1 MNFSKLDALIDTMPQ
16 RGIPFFELIVTKDG
30 NEVYRHRVG
39 YSDAEQ
45 KKTFEKDDLYW
56 LFSTTKVITCVAALR
71 LVEEGKI
78 SLSDPVSKYIPA
90 FANLTVRQPDGSVL
104 PCKTE
109 MTVEH
114 LFTMTGGIGPDHE
127 KMEALGK
134 VFNENPNASTVELV
148 SSFPETPL
156 YFEPGTRYQYGFC
169 HDALGAVVEVASGM
183 RLSEYVHKYI
193 LDPLEMRDTGYR
205 PTKEQAMRL
214 CATYRYDNSNGTSIQ
229 IPTEN
234 PYALTDRYDS
244 GGAGLFSCGKD
255 YIKLTSALANGGIAS
270 NGYRLLSENAIKQM
284 EINRLCPMALSDF
297 VNGRLHGYGWGLG
310 GRVHINPIFSLSKSS
325 VGEFGWDGMAGCFSM
340 VDRANRVGLFYG
352 MSVVNCSYSY
362 IILQPLIRTLVYEAL
377 EN

>member
-1 MNFSKLDALIDTMPQ
+1 MDFSKVKRLIDTMPG
-16 RGIPFFELIVTKDG
+16 RGIPFFELAVTKDG
-30 NEVYRHRVG
+30 QEVFRHRVG
-39 YSDAEQ
+39 YSDSEQ
-45 KKTFEKDDLYW
+45 KKPFEKDDLYW

-78 SLSDPVSKYIPA
+78 SLSDPVSKYIPS
-90 FANLTVRQPDGSVL
+90 FANLTVRQPDGSTK
-104 PCKTE
+104 PCKTV

-134 VFNENPNASTVELV
+134 VFTKNPDASTVELV
-148 SSFPETPL
+148 SSFPDTPL

-169 HDALGAVVEVASGM
+169 HDALGAVIEVASGM
-183 RLSEYVHKYI
+183 RLSEYVQKYI
-193 LDPLEMRDTGYR
+193 LTPLGMNNTGYR
-205 PTKEQAMRL
+205 PTEEQKKRFT
-214 CATYRYDNSNGTSIQ
+214 ATYCYDNSNGTSVL

-234 PYALTDRYDS
+234 KFTLTKNYDS
-244 GGAGLFSCGKD
+244 GGAGLFSCAED
-255 YIKLTSALANGGIAS
+255 YIKFVTTLACGGTTKD
-270 NGYRLLSENAIKQM
+270 GYCLLKEETIKLM
-284 EINRLCPMALSDF
+284 EVNRLCPAALRDF